1 MCTVC
6 NDLHTPSG
14 HPQTT
19 GNPSS
24 AVLGDI
30 VEETIDYEELYIDDV
45 NVVTLALASSDRIH
59 IVGCKT

>member
-19 GNPSS
+19 GYPSS

-45 NVVTLALASSDRIH
+45 TLALASSDRIQDL
-59 IVGCKT
+59 GKND